1 MRKTSCIIVDDEPV
15 AREILENYIAKIPS
29 IEVIKSCSNALEV
42 MEVLNRQKVEL
53 LFLDINMPDISGLSL
68 AKSIRNQT
76 KIIFTTAYREYAID
90 GFDLHVVDYLLKPF
104 SFDRFLEAIQK
115 FHRQRQMQGNEKPS
129 STTNKNIADFIFVK
143 SDRKMLKLNL
153 KDILYLESLSDY
165 IKIHTTEKTVI
176 TRETFANIERKIPAS
191 QFLRVH
197 RSFIIAI
204 AHIESFT
211 KEHIEIRKK
220 AIPISRGYK
229 QEVLAK
235 LNFI

>member
-1 MRKTSCIIVDDEPV
+1 MRKISCIIVDDEPV

-42 MEVLNRQKVEL
+42 MEVLNHQKVEL

-90 GFDLHVVDYLLKPF
+90 GFDLHVIDYLLKPF

-115 FHRQRQMQGNEKPS
+115 FHQQRQTQGNEKSS
-129 STTNKNIADFIFVK
+129 STTNKNSDDFIFVK

-176 TRETFANIERKIPAS
+176 TRETFANIERKIPAA

-197 RSFIIAI
+197 RSFIVAI

>member
-1 MRKTSCIIVDDEPV
+1 MRKTHCIIVDDEPI
-15 AREILENYIAKIPS
+15 AREILANYIAKIPS
-29 IEVIKSCSNALEV
+29 LEIIKSCSNALEV
-42 MEVLNRQKVEL
+42 MEVLNNQKVDL

-90 GFDLHVVDYLLKPF
+90 GFDLNAIDYLLKPIAF
-104 SFDRFLEAIQK
+104 ERFLEAIHKFNQQK
-115 FHRQRQMQGNEKPS
+115 QLFPFEKSDTSVNNDS
-129 STTNKNIADFIFVK
+129 SDFIFVK

-165 IKIHTTEKTVI
+165 IKIHTTEKTII
-176 TRETFANIERKIPAS
+176 TRETFTNIENKLPAS
-191 QFLRVH
+191 TFLRVH
-197 RSFIIAI
+197 RSFIVSIAQI
-204 AHIESFT
+204 DAFT
-211 KEHIEIRKK
+211 KEHIEINKK
-220 AIPISRGYK
+220 SIPISRGYK